1 MALTLTSEQI
11 TNLINDLKKAKPY
24 TFNEIRKIPLDASSE
39 EYDELRCQSTRIKR
53 ILDNYFKQHP
63 EEDTYGYLD
72 GSCLK

>member
-24 TFNEIRKIPLDASSE
+24 TLNEIRKIPLDASHE

-53 ILDNYFKQHP
+53 ILDSYFKQHP
-63 EEDTYGYLD
+63 EKDTYGYLD
-72 GSCLK
+72 GNCLK